1 MPIYTTSL
9 ALLRPQKQ
17 EEEGDCR
24 DKKKAKRMSY
34 FFMRKWVGSHKLFF
48 LLFLVPYSFLF
59 LLQIVEGRSK
69 AHFGVYT
76 VEWTCSRIGIINEWV
91 AISKSHFG

>member
-1 MPIYTTSL
+1 
-9 ALLRPQKQ
+9 
-17 EEEGDCR
+17 
-24 DKKKAKRMSY
+24 MSY

-91 AISKSHFG
+91 AISKSHFGWLDDDAI